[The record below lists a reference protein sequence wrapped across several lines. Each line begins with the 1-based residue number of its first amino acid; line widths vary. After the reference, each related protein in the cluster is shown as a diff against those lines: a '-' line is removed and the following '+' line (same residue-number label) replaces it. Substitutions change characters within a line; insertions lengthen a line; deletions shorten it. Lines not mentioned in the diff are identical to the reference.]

1 MPFIALASIFF
12 FASFIQGA
20 AGFSFGLLI
29 IPLLV
34 WADFSLAEASFITSI
49 NAFVLSSIMVYRLR
63 KHVKWRFLGPT
74 ILLRLVTVSIGVLL
88 LSKLNNLDKT
98 LIRQLLG
105 ALLLLIV
112 MIQLSIKPKVKEKL
126 HPAWWWL
133 AFGSSGFFAG
143 LVGFGGPPTVLWI
156 MTQNWSN
163 NETRAVLAAL
173 YWSILPLQL
182 ALLLFAFGQPLFMVS
197 RQALGFVPVAV
208 LGVFMGIVLGNKL
221 AKHKLRQLAYFILL
235 VTALMSLLAPFFS

>member
-1 MPFIALASIFF
+1 MPFFALASIFF
-12 FASFIQGA
+12 VASFIQGA

-74 ILLRLVTVSIGVLL
+74 IFLRLVTLSIGILL
-88 LSKLNNLDKT
+88 LSKINNLDKT

-105 ALLLLIV
+105 ALLLVIV
-112 MIQLSIKPKVKEKL
+112 IVQLSIKPKVKEKL

-143 LVGFGGPPTVLWI
+143 LVGFGGPPTVLWV
-156 MTQNWSN
+156 MTQNWTNS
-163 NETRAVLAAL
+163 ETRAVLAAL

-182 ALLLFAFGQPLFMVS
+182 ALLLATFGQPLLFAS
-197 RQALGFVPVAV
+197 RHAFGFVPIAV
-208 LGVFMGIVLGNKL
+208 LGVFLGIVLGNRL
-221 AKHKLRQLAYFILL
+221 AKDILRQLAYSILV
-235 VTALMSLLAPFFS
+235 VTAIISLLAPFFG

>member
-1 MPFIALASIFF
+1 MPFLALASIFF
-12 FASFIQGA
+12 VASFIQGA

-74 ILLRLVTVSIGVLL
+74 ILLRLVTVTVGVLL
-88 LSKLNNLDKT
+88 LSKLNTLDKT

-105 ALLLLIV
+105 ALLLIV
-112 MIQLSIKPKVKEKL
+112 VTVQLSIKPKVKEQL

-156 MTQNWSN
+156 MTQNWTNS
-163 NETRAVLAAL
+163 ETRAVLAAL

-182 ALLLFAFGQPLFMVS
+182 ALLLATFGQPLLLAS
-197 RQALGFVPVAV
+197 RQAFGFVPVAV
-208 LGVFMGIVLGNKL
+208 LGVFLGIVLGNRLEKNR
-221 AKHKLRQLAYFILL
+221 LRQLAYFILM
-235 VTALMSLLAPFFS
+235 VTALASLAAPFLR